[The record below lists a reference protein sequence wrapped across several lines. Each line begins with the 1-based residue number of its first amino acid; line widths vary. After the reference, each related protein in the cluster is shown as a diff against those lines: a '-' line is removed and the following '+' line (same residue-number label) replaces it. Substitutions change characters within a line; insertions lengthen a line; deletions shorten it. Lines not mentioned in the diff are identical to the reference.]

1 MHKYMLIAMLTMS
14 MLITGCQGQDNAN
27 ENDGQALYESGNTIN
42 VSETN
47 DMYNRDEKKNNR
59 YGYVRH
65 QKSPV
70 ANENQM
76 AQNIATFDREQ
87 AADSI
92 SRLSTAIPTVDDV
105 AVLVTDE
112 EVLIAYKAD
121 TKNRNETAD
130 QVKRTA
136 MSVVPR
142 YYHVYVSDNST
153 HFADIERFSQVDIR
167 DKNIQ
172 SSIDQTIKEMLQSPQ
187 GRKMTDGEDANG
199 EGQNEL
205 NEPMTDDRDK
215 ASTRKNMME

>member
-1 MHKYMLIAMLTMS
+1 MHKYMLMGMLTIS
-14 MLITGCQGQDNAN
+14 IAVTGCQEQNN
-27 ENDGQALYESGNTIN
+27 VTEEDGQALHQNGNTIN

-47 DMYNRDEKKNNR
+47 DMYNQDKKKNNR

-76 AQNIATFDREQ
+76 AQNISTFDREQ

-92 SRLSTAIPTVDDV
+92 SRLSTATPNVNDV

-112 EVLIAYKAD
+112 EVLIVYKTD
-121 TKNRNETAD
+121 TQNRSETAD

-142 YYHVYVSDNST
+142 YYHVYVSDNPS
-153 HFADIERFSQVDIR
+153 HMADIERFSQVDIR

-172 SSIDQTIKEMLQSPQ
+172 SSINQTIKEMLQSPQ
-187 GRKMTDGEDANG
+187 GRKMTDGENANG
-199 EGQNEL
+199 EGKNEL
-205 NEPMTDDRDK
+205 NEPMTDDTDK
-215 ASTRKNMME
+215 ASTRKNIME